1 MQARIA
7 QKITKNNSRSGV
19 YEGGNTRIQRLIM
32 VRSIVSVLLLCFV
45 VQFAHGAQNNIDG
58 VRIWPSPDNTR
69 VVFDMKAE
77 PEFSYFTLKNPLRL
91 VIDLKN
97 TSNSTKLSGVA
108 NSGDLIKKLR
118 YSTPKKPSSARVVVE
133 LNRNTKPSIFA
144 VAPQGTLGHRLVV
157 DLPDKGSSKAP
168 TRAASTGTVV
178 MDDSSSARDRDI
190 IVAIDAGHGGHDPGS
205 VGPAGTYEKHITLS
219 IAKKLE
225 SMINKERGMR
235 AIMKRSGDH
244 YISPNRRPEIAREK
258 KADLLISIHADAFSQ
273 PQPRGGSVWVLSMR
287 RADTELGRWLEKS
300 ERHSELLGGAA
311 EVINDKSSERYL
323 TETILGLSMDH
334 SMATSHDLGNK
345 VVEELKQVTSLH
357 KRKPQAASFAV
368 LTAPDIPSI
377 LVEVGFISNPQE
389 EKNLN
394 WSKHRERLAN
404 AMFKATKRYFKQVP
418 PDGTLWA
425 QERSNNRRHK
435 VRSGESLSLLAQRYN
450 VKVSSI
456 KAANDLSSDVVR
468 VGQVLN
474 IPRT

>member
-1 MQARIA
+1 
-7 QKITKNNSRSGV
+7 
-19 YEGGNTRIQRLIM
+19 M

-45 VQFAHGAQNNIDG
+45 MQVAHGAQNNIDG
-58 VRIWPSPDNTR
+58 VRIWPSTDNTR
-69 VVFDMKAE
+69 VVFDMKTA
-77 PEFSYFTLKNPLRL
+77 PEFTYFTLKNPHRL
-91 VIDLKN
+91 VIDLN
-97 TSNSTKLSGVA
+97 DTKDSFSLSDVE
-108 NSGDLIKKLR
+108 NSGNLIDKLR
-118 YSTPKKPSSARVVVE
+118 YSTPKNKSSARVVVE
-133 LNRNTKPSIFA
+133 LNRDTKPSLFA
-144 VAPQGTLGHRLVV
+144 MSPEGAYGHRLVV
-157 DLPDKGSSKAP
+157 DLPDSAP
-168 TRAASTGTVV
+168 QTLPSLTASTSSVV
-178 MDDSSSARDRDI
+178 LDDSTSVRDRDI

-205 VGPAGTYEKHITLS
+205 VGPAGTFEKHITLS

-235 AIMKRSGDH
+235 AIMTRSDDY

-394 WSKHRERLAN
+394 WSKYRERLAT
-404 AMFKATKRYFKQVP
+404 AMFNATKRYFKQVP

-425 QERSNNRRHK
+425 QEKANNRTHK

-456 KAANDLSSDVVR
+456 KAANALSSDVVR

-474 IPRT
+474 IPST

>member
-1 MQARIA
+1 
-7 QKITKNNSRSGV
+7 
-19 YEGGNTRIQRLIM
+19 M
-32 VRSIVSVLLLCFV
+32 VRSIVSILLLCFV
-45 VQFAHGAQNNIDG
+45 VTKSYGAQNNIDG

-69 VVFDMKAE
+69 VVFDLKTA
-77 PEFSYFTLKNPLRL
+77 PSFSYFTLKNPLRL
-91 VIDLKN
+91 VIDLADTNNSLSLKN
-97 TSNSTKLSGVA
+97 IE
-108 NSGDLIKKLR
+108 NSGDLIGKLR
-118 YSTPKKPSSARVVVE
+118 YSTPKQKSSARIVIE
-133 LNRNTKPSIFA
+133 LNRTAKPSLFA
-144 VAPQGTLGHRLVV
+144 MEPADSYGHRLVV
-157 DLPDKGSSKAP
+157 DLADSEPHRAGSA
-168 TRAASTGTVV
+168 ALASTSVVIDESSGT
-178 MDDSSSARDRDI
+178 RDRDI

-205 VGPAGTYEKHITLS
+205 VGPAGSYEKHITLS

-225 SMINKERGMR
+225 SMINSERGMR
-235 AIMKRSGDH
+235 AIMTRSDDY

-394 WSKHRERLAN
+394 WSKYRERLAK
-404 AMFKATKRYFKQVP
+404 AMFNATKRYFKQVP

-425 QERSNNRRHK
+425 LERENNRTHK
-435 VRSGESLSLLAQRYN
+435 VQSGESLSLLAQRYN

-456 KAANDLSSDVVR
+456 KAANDLTSDIVQI
-468 VGQVLN
+468 GQVLT

>member
-1 MQARIA
+1 
-7 QKITKNNSRSGV
+7 
-19 YEGGNTRIQRLIM
+19 M

-69 VVFDMKAE
+69 VVFDMKSA
-77 PEFSYFTLKNPLRL
+77 PEFTYFTLKNPLRL
-91 VIDLKN
+91 VIDLSN
-97 TSNSTKLSGVA
+97 TSNATKLSGIE

-118 YSTPKKPSSARVVVE
+118 YSTPKNKSSARVVVE
-133 LNRNTKPSIFA
+133 LNRSTKPSLFA
-144 VAPQGTLGHRLVV
+144 ITPDGSYGHRLVI
-157 DLPDKGSSKAP
+157 DLPDSAP
-168 TRAASTGTVV
+168 KPPSTLAASASTGSVV
-178 MDDSSSARDRDI
+178 IDDSTSARDRDI

-205 VGPAGTYEKHITLS
+205 IGPAGTYEKHITLS

-225 SMINKERGMR
+225 DMINRERGMR
-235 AIMKRSGDH
+235 AIMTRADD
-244 YISPNRRPEIAREK
+244 YYVSPNRRPEIAREK

-404 AMFKATKRYFKQVP
+404 AMFNATKRYFKQVP

-425 QERSNNRRHK
+425 QERANNRTHK

>member
-1 MQARIA
+1 
-7 QKITKNNSRSGV
+7 
-19 YEGGNTRIQRLIM
+19 M

-69 VVFDMKAE
+69 VVFDMKSA
-77 PEFSYFTLKNPLRL
+77 PEFTYFTLKNPLRL
-91 VIDLKN
+91 VIDLNN
-97 TSNSTKLSGVA
+97 TSDTAKLSGIE

-118 YSTPKKPSSARVVVE
+118 YSTPKNKSSARVVVE
-133 LNRNTKPSIFA
+133 LNRNTKPSLFA
-144 VAPQGTLGHRLVV
+144 VTPDGAYGHRLVV
-157 DLPDKGSSKAP
+157 DLPDSAP
-168 TRAASTGTVV
+168 KPSPTLSASASTGSVV
-178 MDDSSSARDRDI
+178 IDDSTSARDRDI

-205 VGPAGTYEKHITLS
+205 IGPAGTYEKHITLS

-225 SMINKERGMR
+225 DMINRERGMR
-235 AIMKRSGDH
+235 AIMTRGDD
-244 YISPNRRPEIAREK
+244 YYVSPNRRPEIAREK

-300 ERHSELLGGAA
+300 EHHSELLGGAA

-404 AMFKATKRYFKQVP
+404 AMFNATKRYFKQVP

-425 QERSNNRRHK
+425 QERANNRTHK

>member
-1 MQARIA
+1 
-7 QKITKNNSRSGV
+7 
-19 YEGGNTRIQRLIM
+19 M
-32 VRSIVSVLLLCFV
+32 VRSIISVLLLCMFV
-45 VQFAHGAQNNIDG
+45 QIAHGAQNKIDG
-58 VRIWPSPDNTR
+58 VRISPSPDNTR
-69 VVFDMKAE
+69 VVFDMAST

-91 VIDLKN
+91 VVDLKN
-97 TSNSTKLSGVA
+97 TNNKFNLSNVE
-108 NSGDLIKKLR
+108 NNGDLIKKVR
-118 YSTPKKPSSARVVVE
+118 YSTPKNKRAARVVVE
-133 LNRNTKPSIFA
+133 LNRKATPNLFA
-144 VAPQGTLGHRLVV
+144 VAPAKSYGHRLVI
-157 DLPDKGSSKAP
+157 DLTDSAP
-168 TRAASTGTVV
+168 KRTNTSLASTRNSVV
-178 MDDSSSARDRDI
+178 LDDKSSPRDSDI
-190 IVAIDAGHGGHDPGS
+190 IVAVDAGHGGRDPGS
-205 VGPAGTYEKHITLS
+205 IGPAGTYEKHITLS
-219 IAKKLE
+219 VAKKLQA
-225 SMINKERGMR
+225 MIDAEPGMK
-235 AIMKRSGDH
+235 AIMTRSADY

-300 ERHSELLGGAA
+300 ERHAELLGGAA

-345 VVEELKQVTSLH
+345 VVEELKKVTSLH
-357 KRKPQAASFAV
+357 KRKPQAASLAV

-394 WSKHRERLAN
+394 WSKHRERLAS
-404 AMFKATKRYFKQVP
+404 AVFAATKRYFKQMP

-425 QERSNNRRHK
+425 AEKANNRTHK

-456 KAANDLSSDVVR
+456 KAANDLNSDVVR
-468 VGQVLN
+468 IGQVLT

>member
-1 MQARIA
+1 
-7 QKITKNNSRSGV
+7 
-19 YEGGNTRIQRLIM
+19 M
-32 VRSIVSVLLLCFV
+32 VRSIVSVLFLCFV
-45 VQFAHGAQNNIDG
+45 VQFAYGAQNNIDG

-69 VVFDMKAE
+69 IVFDMKSA

-91 VIDLKN
+91 VVDLKN
-97 TSNSTKLSGVA
+97 TSDAVKLSSVE
-108 NSGDLIKKLR
+108 NSGDLINKLR
-118 YSTPKKPSSARVVVE
+118 YSTPKDRSSARIVVE
-133 LNRNTKPSIFA
+133 LNRNTIPSLFA
-144 VAPQGTLGHRLVV
+144 VTPNGSLGHRLVV
-157 DLPDKGSSKAP
+157 DLPDSAPKSSS
-168 TRAASTGTVV
+168 TQSVSVSTGSVV
-178 MDDSSSARDRDI
+178 IDDSSSARDSDI

-225 SMINKERGMR
+225 SKINREPGMR
-235 AIMKRSGDH
+235 AIMTRSGDY

-273 PQPRGGSVWVLSMR
+273 PQPRGGSVWVLSTR

-334 SMATSHDLGNK
+334 SMATSHDLGSK

-394 WSKHRERLAN
+394 WSKYRERLAS
-404 AMFKATKRYFKQVP
+404 AMFNATKRYFKQVP

-425 QERSNNRRHK
+425 RERANNRTHK

-468 VGQVLN
+468 IGQVLN